1 MKSYR
6 GAEAHWPIRVGAW
19 PLLDSMP
26 MTTQRLQQIG
36 VVIALLLLGV
46 IVITTFQWLQQ
57 FLTFFT
63 HDVSHLVGLVIVFAA
78 SILTVVLIAKPILTA
93 SRRYTGW
100 VGTITGPNGRWLFLI
115 LIVLWGAA
123 MALLALTGPA
133 PLQGGALA
141 FVGLLAGVFL
151 FMGFIWSVIGE

>member
-1 MKSYR
+1 
-6 GAEAHWPIRVGAW
+6 
-19 PLLDSMP
+19 
-26 MTTQRLQQIG
+26 MTVHRLQQIG
-36 VVIALLLLGV
+36 IVIALLLLGV
-46 IVITTFQWLQQ
+46 VIITTFQWLQQ

-63 HDVSHLVGLVIVFAA
+63 RDVSHLIGLAIVLGAA
-78 SILTVVLIAKPILTA
+78 IVTVALIAKPILTA
-93 SRRYTGW
+93 GRRYTGW
-100 VGTITGPNGRWLFLI
+100 VETVTGPNGRWFFLI

-123 MALLALTGPA
+123 MAALALIGPT